1 MIDNPLP
8 LTNAPALPRAKTSA
22 FPRPGER
29 FRHPAVLIL
38 LLGGAVGS
46 ALNLGITLYFH
57 RTWGTSPY
65 AAFFVGTFVN
75 LLFHHLYYALV
86 FAQQED
92 RLRPAL
98 PIQLL
103 LYGLVASGSLG
114 LLWFF
119 LSAIGIDLLSAVL
132 ASLVCQALLSLTLV
146 RISTFGSAKLAEI
159 EYQDVGETFYDDQTD
174 RAKVGWFRAWFHSSR
189 FDRLTKFVDQWYR
202 PGMSI
207 ADLGCGNCL
216 WNTKHLPVTGV
227 DINEKMMGW
236 AKANGHLQD
245 FRKCANLGQ
254 TGLPEKSFDIVV
266 MSETLEHLLNL
277 PEVLGEVRRILK
289 DDGTFLITVPYDIFM
304 GPFFVLFNINCVYQG
319 YFKGSHYHKYR
330 CGHVNHFSISRL
342 KSLLSAHGFK
352 VPKVSIVNGLNI
364 YAAAKK
370 TA

>member
-1 MIDNPLP
+1 MLDNPLQ
-8 LTNAPALPRAKTSA
+8 LTNAPGRVRVSAQA
-22 FPRPGER
+22 FPMPGER

-38 LLGGAVGS
+38 LLGGVVGS
-46 ALNLGITLYFH
+46 TLNLATTVALH
-57 RTWGTSPY
+57 RTFGWSPY
-65 AAFFVGTFVN
+65 LAFFVGTFAN

-86 FAQQED
+86 FVHQEA
-92 RLRPAL
+92 RVKPAL

-103 LYGLVASGSLG
+103 SYVGIALGGAGVLWLFQWGWGLDFIPATV
-114 LLWFF
+114 
-119 LSAIGIDLLSAVL
+119 
-132 ASLVCQALLSLTLV
+132 ASLVFLALVSLTLV
-146 RISTFGSAKLAEI
+146 RISTFSSAKLAEI

-189 FDRLTKFVDQWYR
+189 FERLTRFVDKWYR
-202 PGMSI
+202 PGMKI

-216 WNTKHLPVTGV
+216 WNVKHLPVTGV

-236 AKANGHLQD
+236 AKANMHLED
-245 FRKCANLGQ
+245 FRKCANLGK
-254 TGLPEKSFDIVV
+254 TGLPEKTFDIVI

-277 PEVLGEVRRILK
+277 PEVLAEVRRILK

-319 YFKGSHYHKYR
+319 YFKGSHYHRYR

-342 KSLLSAHGFK
+342 KSLLAANGLK
-352 VPKVSIVNGLNI
+352 VNDLSIVNGLNI

-370 TA
+370 Q